1 MAILNKV
8 GSVSSGIYTNP
19 NTLSRN
25 LAGAYNSLG
34 TQINTIVDILSTQQ
48 RSPVLDVAE
57 DNRWTYVVTPDS
69 FGATLNPAV
78 DGLDGTTIFSYAGSD
93 YGVLDPIFLIT
104 NPDATEEKR
113 PATLFESFIKLKQ
126 YTDTV
131 IAQRSAAIISMVTGS
146 EIDLSGADEGAVLQN
161 LAGDVAA
168 SSWKFMSDAGDYILR
183 APGGN
188 YFVSNATQI
197 KLDAPEIKFVTN
209 HLILTDVDTPPTGA
223 LGGVGRIYYS
233 IADAALHLV
242 DHHGVDIALGE
253 AGGGG
258 SGSGANVGT
267 YTSADGPYTLANNHN
282 IILVDFSASPD
293 SPTFTLPDSSEAYV
307 INGYEITIADITGGA
322 ATNNITILAA
332 AGDVIIGASSGV
344 AIDTNFGLLN
354 LKYVGSGSWLMMFGR

>member
-34 TQINTIVDILSTQQ
+34 TQINTIVDILSLQQ

-57 DNRWTYVVTPDS
+57 DNRWTYAITPDF
-69 FGATLNPAV
+69 FGASLNPAI
-78 DGLDGTTIFSYAGSD
+78 DGLDGTTIFTYAGSD
-93 YGVLDPIFLIT
+93 YGLVDPIFLIT

-242 DHHGVDIALGE
+242 DHYGVDIALGE
-253 AGGGG
+253 AGAGGG
-258 SGSGANVGT
+258 WTHTESILDNSDSPVTLTMSDNSYT
-267 YTSADGPYTLANNHN
+267 Y
-282 IILVDFSASPD
+282 LVDMTAGAV
-293 SPTFTLPDSSEAYV
+293 TINLPALSGVTDGTQV
-307 INGYEITIADITGGA
+307 VIADASGLA
-322 ATNNITILAA
+322 PTNNLTIDPNSGDYFIGMP
-332 AGDVIIGASSGV
+332 AGEALI
-344 AIDTNFGLLN
+344 IDTSYGTVGLQ
-354 LKYVGSGSWLMMFGR
+354 KTSIGWLILYTR